1 MRIILVVLL
10 SCLPPSAAL
19 AQNSGGFTNMLRSLS
34 GALGAGKDTPPPAE
48 TAPIG
53 IRGIDD
59 APAAKAAPS
68 PAGSNDIGRLE
79 GWAASRGEAERMAA
93 RHGLVARPVVFA
105 EAGSEVVKPEAGK

>member
-1 MRIILVVLL
+1 MRIILVALM
-10 SCLPPSAAL
+10 SCLLPPVAL

-34 GALGAGKDTPPPAE
+34 GVLGAGKDTPPPAE

-68 PAGSNDIGRLE
+68 PAGNDIGRLE
-79 GWAASRGEAERMAA
+79 GWAASRSEAERMAA
-93 RHGLVARPVVFA
+93 HHGLAARTVVFA
-105 EAGSEVVKPEAGK
+105 EASSEATRPEVRK